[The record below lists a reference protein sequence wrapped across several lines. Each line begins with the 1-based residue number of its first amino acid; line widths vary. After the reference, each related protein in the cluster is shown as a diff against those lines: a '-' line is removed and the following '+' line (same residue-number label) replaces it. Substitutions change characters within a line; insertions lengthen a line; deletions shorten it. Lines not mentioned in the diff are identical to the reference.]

1 MVNSITEYISY
12 FEAGEDMTDE
22 EYGKYMRAI
31 HNFAYNGIEPDY
43 SALPPLVKAA
53 LRTVIESIKK
63 TNKKEGR

>member
-31 HNFAYNGIEPDY
+31 HNFAYNDIEPDY

-63 TNKKEGR
+63 TNKQ